1 MNGELEEKLYIHKDE
16 LDYPSFIPVPIELIK
31 GDEFR
36 EVSASAKLLYGLLLS
51 RTYIANKNGMIDE
64 KGRIFLYMTLEEV
77 METFSVSLS
86 KAKNMFR
93 ELSNINGKGIG
104 LVIKNREPG
113 RPSKIYVLKF
123 TEVRNKLTPSEGNKE

>member
-64 KGRIFLYMTLEEV
+64 KGRIFSRKLFVEHNHIFYRVDEDQ
-77 METFSVSLS
+77 
-86 KAKNMFR
+86 
-93 ELSNINGKGIG
+93 
-104 LVIKNREPG
+104 IKIVDIFNE
-113 RPSKIYVLKF
+113 KVDFI
-123 TEVRNKLTPSEGNKE
+123 NKLFGVKEEDR